1 MSVVIC
7 LYAPSGH
14 AIDCNKD
21 GICGGGVVK
30 FFYFRVLKLRLMQPT
45 LLILA
50 AGMASRYGSMKQIQ
64 GFGPSGETIMDY
76 SIYDAIR
83 AGFKKVVFI
92 IRKDFADDFKNI
104 FEPKLKGRVA
114 TDYVYQDLHSYTG
127 SYVVPAERTKPWGT
141 AHAVLCAKEAIR
153 EPFAVI
159 NADDFYGRDAFEK
172 AYAFLNAEVR
182 PDLYCIIG
190 YELAKTLSE
199 NGTVSR
205 GVCQVDAAGNL
216 VSIAER
222 TKIYRDGDKI
232 TYEEGDKKFE
242 VPFDSKV
249 SMNFW
254 GFDPSVFAYTEKIF
268 WGFLK
273 EQGSNSKAEF
283 FIPIIGD
290 KLIKEGKGKIK
301 VIPTSAQWFGVTY
314 KEDAPGVQASLNA
327 LIGKGEY
334 PTNLWK

>member
-1 MSVVIC
+1 
-7 LYAPSGH
+7 
-14 AIDCNKD
+14 
-21 GICGGGVVK
+21 
-30 FFYFRVLKLRLMQPT
+30 MQPT

-64 GFGPSGETIMDY
+64 GFGPNGETIMDY

-92 IRKDFADDFKNI
+92 IRKDFAGDFSNI
-104 FEPKLKGRVA
+104 FEAKLKGKVA
-114 TDYVYQDLHSYTG
+114 IDYVYQDLHDFTG
-127 SYVVPAERTKPWGT
+127 GFAVPADRTKPWGT
-141 AHAVLCAKEAIR
+141 AHAVLCAKNAIK

-172 AYAFLNAEVR
+172 AYKFLTGSVSAGE
-182 PDLYCIIG
+182 YCIIG
-190 YELAKTLSE
+190 YELAKTLSD

-222 TKIYRDGDKI
+222 TKIYQDGNKI
-232 TYEEGDKKFE
+232 TYEEGEKKYE

-254 GFDPSVFAYTEKIF
+254 GFDPSVFEYTEKF
-268 WGFLK
+268 FHAFLK
-273 EQGSNSKAEF
+273 EQGANPKAEF

-290 KLIKEGKGKIK
+290 QFIKEGRGVIK
-301 VIPTSAQWFGVTY
+301 VIPTSAKWFGVTY

-327 LIGKGEY
+327 LIDKGEY
-334 PTNLWK
+334 PKKLW